1 MKRIRGW
8 AFDILVGWV
17 MGSIPLGI
25 ACGVVGAFVGAEVA
39 FSAAGVLMGTI
50 LGIVFMRRR
59 RWLRA
64 EEAGGGTEPVD
75 EAQNSRTWSWLRV
88 VAVALGVCLVGG
100 LIASNVLL
108 WLRAED
114 ARNDLR
120 DVRRDAANT
129 AALARTGCDDSFG
142 FGSASPAVCDE
153 LATVQ
158 SDVADVQGTAGD
170 AQSAAEDARSNVA
183 DVQGQVD
190 DMRDCVN
197 AYMDTIA
204 TSSNN
209 VESRYTY
216 RPC

>member
-1 MKRIRGW
+1 VKRIRGW

-142 FGSASPAVCDE
+142 FGSASPAVCDSRRFNPMSP
-153 LATVQ
+153 TCR
-158 SDVADVQGTAGD
+158 
-170 AQSAAEDARSNVA
+170 AQLVTLRAPPKTR
-183 DVQGQVD
+183 G
-190 DMRDCVN
+190 
-197 AYMDTIA
+197 A
-204 TSSNN
+204 TSLTF
-209 VESRYTY
+209 RARLTT
-216 RPC
+216 CATA